1 MVDGTINNNDTAFRM
16 EHDLLGDQKVPSDAY
31 YGIQTQRAM
40 ENFDITGVPISHF
53 PELIRAL
60 AMVKKAAALA
70 NRELGQLDRK
80 KCHAILSACDE
91 IINGKLHDQFPVD
104 LIQGGAGTSTNMN
117 ANEVI
122 ANRGLEILGKKK
134 GKQMQLQ

>member
-1 MVDGTINNNDTAFRM
+1 MTEPEYRM
-16 EHDLLGDQKVPSDAY
+16 EHDLIGDEKVPADAY

-40 ENFDITGVPISHF
+40 QNFDITGVPISHF
-53 PELIRAL
+53 PELIKGL

-80 KCHAILSACDE
+80 KMNAIVRACDE
-91 IINGKLHDQFPVD
+91 IIEGKWHDQFPVD

-117 ANEVI
+117 ANGVI
-122 ANRGLEILGKKK
+122 ANRALEIMGKKK
-134 GKQMQLQ
+134 GK